1 MISLA
6 DSYRTFLNRHE
17 KDITK
22 AKQLRYLNFIKFIK
36 KLSRVKYQDKKSK
49 EKLIEDIQ
57 STDGVVNKAW
67 LTEKAKGL

>member
-1 MISLA
+1 M
-6 DSYRTFLNRHE
+6 
-17 KDITK
+17 
-22 AKQLRYLNFIKFIK
+22 KFIFE
-36 KLSRVKYQDKKSK
+36 KYQDKKSK